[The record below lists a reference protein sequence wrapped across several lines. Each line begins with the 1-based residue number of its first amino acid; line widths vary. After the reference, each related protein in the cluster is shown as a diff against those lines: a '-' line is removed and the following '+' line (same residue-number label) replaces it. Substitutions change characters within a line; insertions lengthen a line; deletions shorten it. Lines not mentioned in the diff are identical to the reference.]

1 MKKSKVIFG
10 LVIAML
16 FSLVLISCRGKNSA
30 VVEQALPTVK
40 EATTSFMEAKN
51 AYTVEQIYFALP
63 EATYVTIVNR
73 IGTNATME
81 EVVKEYQRNKTYYI
95 SLQLSETIGSIP
107 IEGPDANNVES
118 VNMDITLKSP
128 DTTKVPVTV
137 APIPAPTVPNHIR

>member
-1 MKKSKVIFG
+1 
-10 LVIAML
+10 ML
-16 FSLVLISCRGKNSA
+16 FSLVLISCREKNSA

-40 EATTSFMEAKN
+40 EATASFMEAKN

-107 IEGPDANNVES
+107 IEGPDAKNVES
-118 VNMDITLKSP
+118 VNMDITLKTP
-128 DTTKVPVTV
+128 DTAKVPVTV

>member
-10 LVIAML
+10 LVIVML

-30 VVEQALPTVK
+30 AVEQALPTVK

-95 SLQLSETIGSIP
+95 SLQLSETIGNIP

-118 VNMDITLKSP
+118 VNMAINLKSP

-137 APIPAPTVPNHIR
+137 VPPPTK

>member
-16 FSLVLISCRGKNSA
+16 FSLVLISCREKNSA

-63 EATYVTIVNR
+63 EATYAIIVNR

-81 EVVKEYQRNKTYYI
+81 EVVNEYQRNKQYYI

-118 VNMDITLKSP
+118 VNMNITLKAP
-128 DTTKVPVTV
+128 DTAKVPVTV

>member
-10 LVIAML
+10 LVIVML
-16 FSLVLISCRGKNSA
+16 FSLVLISCREKNSA

-40 EATTSFMEAKN
+40 EATASFMEAKN

-118 VNMDITLKSP
+118 VNMDITLKAP
-128 DTTKVPVTV
+128 DTAKVPVTV

>member
-10 LVIAML
+10 LVIVML

-63 EATYVTIVNR
+63 EATYATIVNR

-81 EVVKEYQRNKTYYI
+81 EVVNEYQRNKQYYI

-118 VNMDITLKSP
+118 VNMAINLKSP

-137 APIPAPTVPNHIR
+137 VPPPTK

>member
-10 LVIAML
+10 LIIAML
-16 FSLVLISCRGKNSA
+16 LSLVLISCDAFKKKPA
-30 VVEQALPTVK
+30 VIEQALPTVK

-51 AYTVEQIYFALP
+51 AYTVGQIYFALP
-63 EATYVTIVNR
+63 EATYATIVNR

-95 SLQLSETIGSIP
+95 SLQLSETIGNIP

-118 VNMDITLKSP
+118 VNMAINLKSP

-137 APIPAPTVPNHIR
+137 VPPPTK

>member
-30 VVEQALPTVK
+30 AVEQALPTVK

-107 IEGPDANNVES
+107 IEGPDAKNVES
-118 VNMDITLKSP
+118 VNMDITLKAP
-128 DTTKVPVTV
+128 DTAKVPVTV
-137 APIPAPTVPNHIR
+137 VPPPTK

>member
-10 LVIAML
+10 LVIVML
-16 FSLVLISCRGKNSA
+16 FSLVLISCREKNSA

-95 SLQLSETIGSIP
+95 SLQLSETIGNIP

-118 VNMDITLKSP
+118 VNMAINLKSP

-137 APIPAPTVPNHIR
+137 VPPPTK

>member
-30 VVEQALPTVK
+30 AVEQALPTVK

-107 IEGPDANNVES
+107 IEGPDAKNVES
-118 VNMDITLKSP
+118 VNMAINLKSP

-137 APIPAPTVPNHIR
+137 VPPPTK

>member
-30 VVEQALPTVK
+30 AVEQALPTVK

-81 EVVKEYQRNKTYYI
+81 EVVNEYQRNKQYYI

-118 VNMDITLKSP
+118 VNMAINLKSP

-137 APIPAPTVPNHIR
+137 VPPPTK

>member
-10 LVIAML
+10 LVIVML
-16 FSLVLISCRGKNSA
+16 FSLVLISCREKNFA

-40 EATTSFMEAKN
+40 EATASFMEAKN
-51 AYTVEQIYFALP
+51 AYTVGQIYFALP

-118 VNMDITLKSP
+118 VNMDITLKAP
-128 DTTKVPVTV
+128 DTAKVPVTV

>member
-30 VVEQALPTVK
+30 AVEQALPTVK

-81 EVVKEYQRNKTYYI
+81 EVVNEYQRNKQYYI

-107 IEGPDANNVES
+107 IEGPDAKNVES
-118 VNMDITLKSP
+118 VNMAINLKSP

-137 APIPAPTVPNHIR
+137 VPPPTK

>member
-1 MKKSKVIFG
+1 
-10 LVIAML
+10 ML
-16 FSLVLISCRGKNSA
+16 FSLVLISCDTFKKKPA
-30 VVEQALPTVK
+30 VIEQALPTVK
-40 EATTSFMEAKN
+40 EATTSFVEAKN

-95 SLQLSETIGSIP
+95 SLQLSETIGNIP

-118 VNMDITLKSP
+118 VNMAINLKSP

-137 APIPAPTVPNHIR
+137 VPPPTK

>member
-10 LVIAML
+10 LVIVML

-30 VVEQALPTVK
+30 AVEQALPTVK
-40 EATTSFMEAKN
+40 EATASFMEAKN

-95 SLQLSETIGSIP
+95 SLQLSETIGNIP

-118 VNMDITLKSP
+118 VNMAINLKSP

-137 APIPAPTVPNHIR
+137 VPPPTK

>member
-30 VVEQALPTVK
+30 AVEQALPTVK
-40 EATTSFMEAKN
+40 EATTSFLEAKN

-81 EVVKEYQRNKTYYI
+81 EIVNEYQRNKQYYI

-107 IEGPDANNVES
+107 IEGPDAKNVES
-118 VNMDITLKSP
+118 VNMNVTLKSP
-128 DTTKVPVTV
+128 DTTKVPTTV
-137 APIPAPTVPNHIR
+137 EQIPAPVAPAHIK

>member
-30 VVEQALPTVK
+30 VVEQAPPTVK
-40 EATTSFMEAKN
+40 EATASFMEAKN

-95 SLQLSETIGSIP
+95 SLQLSETIGNIP

-118 VNMDITLKSP
+118 VNMAINLKSP

-137 APIPAPTVPNHIR
+137 VPPPTK

>member
-30 VVEQALPTVK
+30 AVEQALPTVK

-107 IEGPDANNVES
+107 IEGPDAKNVES
-118 VNMDITLKSP
+118 VNMDITLKAP
-128 DTTKVPVTV
+128 DTAKVPVTV

>member
-10 LVIAML
+10 LVIVML

-30 VVEQALPTVK
+30 AVEQALPTVK

-107 IEGPDANNVES
+107 IEGPDAKNVES

>member
-10 LVIAML
+10 LVIVML

-30 VVEQALPTVK
+30 AVEQALPTVK
-40 EATTSFMEAKN
+40 EATASFMEAKN
-51 AYTVEQIYFALP
+51 AYTVGQIYFALP
-63 EATYVTIVNR
+63 EATYATIVNR

-95 SLQLSETIGSIP
+95 SLQLSETIGNIS

-118 VNMDITLKSP
+118 VNMDITLKAP
-128 DTTKVPVTV
+128 DTAKVPVTV
-137 APIPAPTVPNHIR
+137 VPPPTK

>member
-10 LVIAML
+10 LVIVML

-30 VVEQALPTVK
+30 AVEQALPTVK

-63 EATYVTIVNR
+63 EATYATIVNR

-95 SLQLSETIGSIP
+95 SLQLSETIGNIP

-118 VNMDITLKSP
+118 VNMAINLKSP

-137 APIPAPTVPNHIR
+137 VPPPTK

>member
-1 MKKSKVIFG
+1 
-10 LVIAML
+10 ML

-30 VVEQALPTVK
+30 AVEQALPTVK
-40 EATTSFMEAKN
+40 EATASFMEAKN

-95 SLQLSETIGSIP
+95 SLQLSETIGNIP

-118 VNMDITLKSP
+118 VNMAINLKSP

-137 APIPAPTVPNHIR
+137 VPPPTK

>member
-10 LVIAML
+10 LIIAML
-16 FSLVLISCRGKNSA
+16 FSLVLISCRERNSA
-30 VVEQALPTVK
+30 AVEQALPTVK
-40 EATTSFMEAKN
+40 EATTSFLEAKN

-81 EVVKEYQRNKTYYI
+81 EVVNEYQRNKQYYI

-107 IEGPDANNVES
+107 IEGPDAKNVES
-118 VNMDITLKSP
+118 VNMNVILKSP
-128 DTTKVPVTV
+128 DTTKVPTTV
-137 APIPAPTVPNHIR
+137 EQIPAPVAPAHIK

>member
-81 EVVKEYQRNKTYYI
+81 EVVNEYQRNKQYYI

-118 VNMDITLKSP
+118 VNMAINLKSP

-137 APIPAPTVPNHIR
+137 VPPPTK

>member
-107 IEGPDANNVES
+107 IEGPDAKNVES
-118 VNMDITLKSP
+118 VNMDITLKAP
-128 DTTKVPVTV
+128 DTAKVPVTV

>member
-16 FSLVLISCRGKNSA
+16 FSLVLISCDAFKKKPT
-30 VVEQALPTVK
+30 VIEQALPTVK
-40 EATTSFMEAKN
+40 EATASFMEAKN
-51 AYTVEQIYFALP
+51 AYTVGQIYFALP

-107 IEGPDANNVES
+107 IEGPDAKNVES
-118 VNMDITLKSP
+118 VNMDITLKAP
-128 DTTKVPVTV
+128 DTAKVPVTV
-137 APIPAPTVPNHIR
+137 VPPPTK

>member
-10 LVIAML
+10 LVIVML

-30 VVEQALPTVK
+30 AVEQALPTVK
-40 EATTSFMEAKN
+40 EATTSFIEAKN

-63 EATYVTIVNR
+63 EATYVTIINR

-118 VNMDITLKSP
+118 VNMAINLKSP

-137 APIPAPTVPNHIR
+137 VSPPTK

>member
-16 FSLVLISCRGKNSA
+16 FSLVLISCREKNSA

-95 SLQLSETIGSIP
+95 SLQLSETIGNIP

-118 VNMDITLKSP
+118 VNMAINLKSP

-137 APIPAPTVPNHIR
+137 VPPPTK

>member
-10 LVIAML
+10 LVIVML
-16 FSLVLISCRGKNSA
+16 FSLVLISCRRKNSA
-30 VVEQALPTVK
+30 AVEQALPTVK

-51 AYTVEQIYFALP
+51 AYTVGQIYFALP
-63 EATYVTIVNR
+63 EATYATIVNR

-95 SLQLSETIGSIP
+95 SLQLSETIGNIP

-118 VNMDITLKSP
+118 VNMAINLKSP

-137 APIPAPTVPNHIR
+137 VPPPTK

>member
-30 VVEQALPTVK
+30 AVEQALPTVK

-95 SLQLSETIGSIP
+95 SLQLSETIGNIP

-118 VNMDITLKSP
+118 VNMAINLKSP

-137 APIPAPTVPNHIR
+137 VPPPTK

>member
-10 LVIAML
+10 LVIVML
-16 FSLVLISCRGKNSA
+16 FSLVLISCREKNSA

-40 EATTSFMEAKN
+40 EATASFMEAKN

-63 EATYVTIVNR
+63 EATYATIVNR

-118 VNMDITLKSP
+118 VNMAINLKSP

-137 APIPAPTVPNHIR
+137 VPPPTK

>member
-10 LVIAML
+10 LVIVML

-30 VVEQALPTVK
+30 AVEQALPTVK

-63 EATYVTIVNR
+63 EATYATIVNR
-73 IGTNATME
+73 IGTNATMG

-95 SLQLSETIGSIP
+95 SLQLSETIGNIP
-107 IEGPDANNVES
+107 IEGPDAKNVES
-118 VNMDITLKSP
+118 VNMAINLKSP

-137 APIPAPTVPNHIR
+137 VPPPTK

>member
-30 VVEQALPTVK
+30 AVEQALPTVK

-118 VNMDITLKSP
+118 VNMAINLKSP

>member
-10 LVIAML
+10 LVIVML
-16 FSLVLISCRGKNSA
+16 FSLVLISCREKNSA

-81 EVVKEYQRNKTYYI
+81 EVVNEYQRNKTYYI

-107 IEGPDANNVES
+107 IEGPDAKNVES

>member
-10 LVIAML
+10 LVIVML
-16 FSLVLISCRGKNSA
+16 FSLVLISCREKNSA

-118 VNMDITLKSP
+118 VNMAINLKSP

-137 APIPAPTVPNHIR
+137 VPPPTK

>member
-40 EATTSFMEAKN
+40 EATASFMEAKN

-81 EVVKEYQRNKTYYI
+81 EVVNEYQRNKQYYI

-118 VNMDITLKSP
+118 VNMAINLKSP

-137 APIPAPTVPNHIR
+137 VPPPTK

>member
-10 LVIAML
+10 LVIVML
-16 FSLVLISCRGKNSA
+16 FSLVLISCREKNSA

-51 AYTVEQIYFALP
+51 AYTVGQIYFALP

-118 VNMDITLKSP
+118 VNMDITLKAP
-128 DTTKVPVTV
+128 DTAKVPVTV

>member
-95 SLQLSETIGSIP
+95 SLQLSETIGNIP
-107 IEGPDANNVES
+107 IEGPDAKNVES
-118 VNMDITLKSP
+118 VNMDITLKAP
-128 DTTKVPVTV
+128 DTAKVPVTV

>member
-40 EATTSFMEAKN
+40 EATASFMEAKN

-63 EATYVTIVNR
+63 EATYATIVNR

-95 SLQLSETIGSIP
+95 SLQLSETIGNIP

-118 VNMDITLKSP
+118 VNMAINLKSP

-137 APIPAPTVPNHIR
+137 VPPPTK

>member
-10 LVIAML
+10 LVIVML
-16 FSLVLISCRGKNSA
+16 FSLVLISCREKNSA

-40 EATTSFMEAKN
+40 EATASFMEAKN

-118 VNMDITLKSP
+118 VNMAINLKSP

-137 APIPAPTVPNHIR
+137 VPPPTK